1 MVSILLCTY
10 NRENLIRETIDS
22 ILAQTY
28 TDFELLIVDDGST
41 SEEAKE
47 ILKSYKDERIRL
59 LLCEENKFY
68 CRAANFGISQMKG
81 DYLAIADSD
90 DLWYPT
96 KLERQMEYLEEHPE
110 CGACFTYAEI
120 IDENG
125 EPAAEDFPDTAARFS
140 TSFATSGEWMRNF
153 LRDGNRLCHPS
164 AVIPV
169 WMIEKIGGF
178 NLVLCQGADL
188 DMWFRILREAPIYVM
203 QEYLIKFR
211 CHRNPQNQISGGN
224 ELKAARFMNEHMII
238 RRKMMKMLTDAEL
251 LKYFRCDFRNKDAQS
266 HLELE
271 IERAFLLMDSVDKL
285 PDIRVLGI
293 EKFEEVLETY
303 GEEAVRVLEE
313 EYHTKVQDIYAWNLG
328 HFYVDHGVRGELN
341 RLENRQKDL
350 EQQIVHREIERQN
363 LLNTRAELTKE
374 CQTLQTDRKKLLGEI
389 DELLGAIDELHKQI
403 EGLQKQIVQIN
414 AEHRKTQNTLEE
426 QRQENSCTLHTLE
439 LQVLENVKLL
449 DTKGRKQLRPNKRA
463 Q

>member
-59 LLCEENKFY
+59 FLCEENKFY

-110 CGACFTYAEI
+110 CGACFTYAEL

-125 EPAAEDFPDTAARFS
+125 EPAAEDFPHMAELTKK
-140 TSFATSGEWMRNF
+140 SFATRGAWMRYF
-153 LRDGNRLCHPS
+153 FQYGNCVIHPS
-164 AVIPV
+164 VVIPT
-169 WMIEKIGGF
+169 WMVKRVKGF
-178 NLVLCQGADL
+178 NLLMCQGADL
-188 DMWFRILREAPIYVM
+188 DMWIRILKEAPIYVLP
-203 QEYLIKFR
+203 EFLTKFR
-211 CHRNPQNQISGGN
+211 CHHNPYDQISGADD
-224 ELKAARFMNEHMII
+224 LKAARFSNEHMLM
-238 RRKMMKMLTDAEL
+238 RRKIMKMLTDEEL
-251 LKYFRCDFRNKDAQS
+251 QKYFRCYFRNKESQT

-271 IERAFLLMDSVDKL
+271 IERAFLLLDCVNGL
-285 PDIRVLGI
+285 TAFGVIGI
-293 EKFEEVLETY
+293 EKFEEILDEY
-303 GEEAVRVLEE
+303 GEKAVSVLKEK
-313 EYHTKVQDIYAWNLG
+313 YDTCLQDIYKWNLK
-328 HFYVDHGVRGELN
+328 HFYVDHGVQGRLN
-341 RLENRQKDL
+341 SLENRQKEL
-350 EQQIVHREIERQN
+350 EQQIVHKEIEGQN
-363 LLNTRAELTKE
+363 LLNTRAELLKE
-374 CQTLQTDRKKLLGEI
+374 CQNLQADRK
-389 DELLGAIDELHKQI
+389 ELLKEMEDLQKQI
-403 EGLQKQIVQIN
+403 ESLQKQIVQIN
-414 AEHRKTQNTLEE
+414 AEYRKTQNTLEE
-426 QRQENSCTLHTLE
+426 QRQENSRTLHTLE

-449 DTKGRKQLRPNKRA
+449 DMKGRKQLRPNKRA

>member
-59 LLCEENKFY
+59 FLCEENKFY

-81 DYLAIADSD
+81 DYLAMADSD

-110 CGACFTYAEI
+110 CGACFTYAEL

-164 AVIPV
+164 AVVPA

-203 QEYLIKFR
+203 QEYLIQFR

-251 LKYFRCDFRNKDAQS
+251 VKYFRCDFRNKDAQT

-293 EKFEEVLETY
+293 EKFEEILEAY
-303 GEEAVRVLEE
+303 GEEAVQALEE

-328 HFYVDHGVRGELN
+328 HFYVDHGVQGHLN
-341 RLENRQKDL
+341 SLENRQKEL
-350 EQQIVHREIERQN
+350 EQQIVHKEIERQN
-363 LLNTRAELTKE
+363 LLNTRAELLKE
-374 CQTLQTDRKKLLGEI
+374 CQNLQADRK
-389 DELLGAIDELHKQI
+389 ELLKEMEDLQKQI
-403 EGLQKQIVQIN
+403 ESLQKQIVQIN
-414 AEHRKTQNTLEE
+414 AEYRKTQNTLEE
-426 QRQENSCTLHTLE
+426 QRQENSRMLHTLE

-449 DTKGRKQLRPNKRA
+449 DMKGRKQLRPNKRA

>member
-28 TDFELLIVDDGST
+28 KDFELLIVDDGST

-59 LLCEENKFY
+59 FLCEENKFY

-81 DYLAIADSD
+81 DYLAMADSD

-374 CQTLQTDRKKLLGEI
+374 CQNLQTDRKKLLGEI

>member
-1 MVSILLCTY
+1 MVSVLLCTY
-10 NRENLIRETIDS
+10 NRENMIRETIDS

-28 TDFELLIVDDGST
+28 KDFELLIVDDGST

-59 LLCEENKFY
+59 FLCEENKFY
-68 CRAANFGISQMKG
+68 CRAANFGINQMRG

-90 DLWYPT
+90 DVWYPT

-110 CGACFTYAEI
+110 CGACFTFAEI

-125 EPAAEDFPDTAARFS
+125 EPAEKDFPDTAERFHC
-140 TSFATSGEWMRNF
+140 SFSTSGEWMRNF

-164 AVIPV
+164 AVIPT
-169 WMIEKIGGF
+169 WMVEKIGGF

-188 DMWFRILREAPIYVM
+188 DMWVRILKEAPIYVM
-203 QEYLIKFR
+203 PEYLVKFR
-211 CHRNPQNQISGGN
+211 CHHNAHNQISGGN

-238 RRKMMKMLTDAEL
+238 RRKMMKMLSDVEL
-251 LKYFRCDFRNKDAQS
+251 QRFFRCDFRNRDAQT

-293 EKFEEVLETY
+293 EKFEEVLDNY
-303 GEEAVRVLEE
+303 GEEAVQVLWEK
-313 EYHTKVQDIYAWNLG
+313 YHIRVQDIYEWNLE
-328 HFYVDHGVRGELN
+328 HFYVDHGIKGKLN
-341 RLENRQKDL
+341 YLENRKQDL
-350 EQQIVHREIERQN
+350 EQQIVHREMERQN

-374 CQTLQTDRKKLLGEI
+374 CQSLQADRK
-389 DELLGAIDELHKQI
+389 ELLKEI
-403 EGLQKQIVQIN
+403 ENLQKHIVQIN
-414 AEHRKTQNTLEE
+414 AELKKTQNVLEE
-426 QRQENSCTLHTLE
+426 QRQENSRNLHTLE
-439 LQVLENVKLL
+439 LQVMENVKLL
-449 DTKGRKQLRPNKRA
+449 DAKGRKQLRPNKGIR
-463 Q
+463 

>member
-59 LLCEENKFY
+59 FLCEENKFY

-125 EPAAEDFPDTAARFS
+125 KPATEDFPHIAELTKK
-140 TSFATSGEWMRNF
+140 SFATRGEWMRYF
-153 LRDGNRLCHPS
+153 FQYGNCAVHPS
-164 AVIPV
+164 VVIPT
-169 WMIEKIGGF
+169 WMVKRVKGF
-178 NLVLCQGADL
+178 NLLMCQGADL
-188 DMWFRILREAPIYVM
+188 DMWIRILKEAPIYVLP
-203 QEYLIKFR
+203 EFLTKFR
-211 CHRNPQNQISGGN
+211 CHHNPYDQISGADD
-224 ELKAARFMNEHMII
+224 LKAARFSNEHMLM
-238 RRKMMKMLTDAEL
+238 RRKIMKMLTDEEL
-251 LKYFRCDFRNKDAQS
+251 KKYFRCYFRNKESQT

-271 IERAFLLMDSVDKL
+271 IERAFLLLDCVNGL
-285 PDIRVLGI
+285 PSFGVIGI
-293 EKFEEVLETY
+293 EKFEEILDEY
-303 GEEAVRVLEE
+303 GEKAVQILKDKYSTSIQDVYKWNLKHFYVDFGITEQIRVLEE
-313 EYHTKVQDIYAWNLG
+313 DKS
-328 HFYVDHGVRGELN
+328 ELN
-341 RLENRQKDL
+341 NRLATKLMECDVLKQEEKRLKQDKESLNMEVEN
-350 EQQIVHREIERQN
+350 
-363 LLNTRAELTKE
+363 
-374 CQTLQTDRKKLLGEI
+374 
-389 DELLGAIDELHKQI
+389 
-403 EGLQKQIVQIN
+403 LQKQIVKLN
-414 AEHRKTQNTLEE
+414 SELRKTQNILEE
-426 QRQENSCTLHTLE
+426 QRQENIRNLHTLE
-439 LQVLENVKLL
+439 LQVMENVKLL
-449 DTKGRKQLRPNKRA
+449 DAKDRRKLHPGRRTR
-463 Q
+463 

>member
-28 TDFELLIVDDGST
+28 KDFELLIVDDGST

-59 LLCEENKFY
+59 FLCEENKFY

-81 DYLAIADSD
+81 DYLAMADSD

-293 EKFEEVLETY
+293 EKFEEVLETH

-374 CQTLQTDRKKLLGEI
+374 CQNLQTDRKKLLGEI

>member
-28 TDFELLIVDDGST
+28 KDFELLIVDDGST

-47 ILKSYKDERIRL
+47 ILKSYKDERICL
-59 LLCEENKFY
+59 FLCEENKFY

-81 DYLAIADSD
+81 DYLAMADSD

-341 RLENRQKDL
+341 HLENRQKDL

-374 CQTLQTDRKKLLGEI
+374 CQNLQTDRKKLLGEI

>member
-28 TDFELLIVDDGST
+28 KDFELLIVDDGST

-59 LLCEENKFY
+59 FLCEENKFY

-81 DYLAIADSD
+81 DYLAMADSD

-303 GEEAVRVLEE
+303 GEEAARVLEE

-374 CQTLQTDRKKLLGEI
+374 CQNLQTDRKKLLGEI

>member
-125 EPAAEDFPDTAARFS
+125 EPAAEDFPDIAELTKK
-140 TSFATSGEWMRNF
+140 SFATRGEWMRYF
-153 LRDGNRLCHPS
+153 FRDGNCVVHPS
-164 AVIPV
+164 VVIPT
-169 WMIEKIGGF
+169 WMVKRVKGF
-178 NLVLCQGADL
+178 NLLMCQGADL
-188 DMWFRILREAPIYVM
+188 DMWIRVLREAPIYVLP
-203 QEYLIKFR
+203 EFLTKFR
-211 CHRNPQNQISGGN
+211 CHHNPYNQISGAD
-224 ELKAARFMNEHMII
+224 ELKTARFMNEHMLM
-238 RRKMMKMLTDAEL
+238 RKKMMRILTDTEL
-251 LKYFRCDFRNKDAQS
+251 KKYFHCDFRNKDSQS

-271 IERAFLLMDSVDKL
+271 IERAFLLMECVKGL
-285 PDIRVLGI
+285 PELRVLGI
-293 EKFEEVLETY
+293 EKFEEILDTY
-303 GEEAVRVLEE
+303 GEEAAIVLKEK
-313 EYHTKVQDIYAWNLG
+313 YHTTLQNIYEWNLG
-328 HFYVDHGVRGELN
+328 HFYVDFGIHVQMAKRVERQQELEKEIQHNAEGILKLQKELQQLNGECEKLRLQEN
-341 RLENRQKDL
+341 RLIKEK
-350 EQQIVHREIERQN
+350 E
-363 LLNTRAELTKE
+363 ELQRNIDT
-374 CQTLQTDRKKLLGEI
+374 TGSKLI
-389 DELLGAIDELHKQI
+389 
-403 EGLQKQIVQIN
+403 
-414 AEHRKTQNTLEE
+414 KTQSNLEKQKRE
-426 QRQENSCTLHTLE
+426 NDQMLHELEVQVVENIKLQEIN
-439 LQVLENVKLL
+439 
-449 DTKGRKQLRPNKRA
+449 GRKIRRKRKNGK
-463 Q
+463 